1 MNNKN
6 LYITMLLSLVLLWGC
21 AKDDTYPGGVVSDI
35 IGIMDIRSLYKD
47 KDVTLTRDILGGS
60 AKIAGIVVSD
70 HSGGNLPKGL
80 LIIQDTRRL
89 AKLRGISIALGD
101 DATKFAPG
109 DSVLIKVEGSTLK
122 RVDGI
127 LQITGVPTSNVTKI
141 SSGNSVLANKITTSA
156 VAANPDNYEST
167 MAIIV
172 KGGFDPTPPAN
183 ATLAGDR
190 IMTDGFG
197 EITLHTDA
205 KAAFANIQVPVLA
218 NFYGII
224 LCTPSGDTLLPR
236 LSMRTGSDYTL
247 LSSTIT
253 VAPLVI
259 SGFVNDPA
267 GPDANFEY
275 VQLLATQDIDFSV
288 TPYCIIAN
296 NNANASTPT
305 GNPVN
310 GWATGGMRSYKINI
324 TSGVVKKGTYCYV
337 GGTKKN
343 INGENSTDIS
353 AANWV
358 RNFDY
363 AANNGEDFG
372 TKTTNWMANS
382 GNAFGIAIFA
392 GTKVTATT
400 VPTDVI
406 FMSGGGS
413 IYAAPS
419 SGYLI
424 TNNDFYDIK
433 DPISLKSQPYYKAG
447 TNTLCLA
454 YVTGDAGYYIK
465 LGGVY
470 SPSLGRWMKA
480 RAQNNLLMTKQTT
493 LAEIESDDA
502 TKLK

>member
-6 LYITMLLSLVLLWGC
+6 LYISLLMSLVFLWGC
-21 AKDDTYPGGVVSDI
+21 AKDDTYPGGIVSDI
-35 IGIMDIRSLYKD
+35 IGIMDVRSLYKG
-47 KDVTLTRDILGGS
+47 KDITLNRDNLGGS
-60 AKIAGIVVSD
+60 SKITAVVVSD

-80 LIIQDTRRL
+80 LIVQDARRL
-89 AKLRGISIALGD
+89 AKIRGISIALGD
-101 DATKFAPG
+101 DAAKYVPG
-109 DSVLIKVEGSTLK
+109 DSVIIKVEGGILK

-127 LQITGVPTSNVTKI
+127 LQITGVPSANVTKV
-141 SSGNSVLANKITTSA
+141 SSGNNIPLNRVTTGAIMANS
-156 VAANPDNYEST
+156 DNYEST
-167 MAIIV
+167 LSIIV
-172 KGGFDPTPPAN
+172 KGGFDPTPPAQS
-183 ATLAGDR
+183 TLGGDR

-205 KAAFANIQVPVLA
+205 KAAFANTTVPVLA
-218 NFYGII
+218 NYYGIV
-224 LCTPSGDTLLPR
+224 LNTPSGDTLLPR
-236 LSMRTGSDYTL
+236 FNMRTGADYTQ

-267 GPDANFEY
+267 GPDANYEY
-275 VQLLATQDIDFSV
+275 VQLLATQDINFSV
-288 TPYCIIAN
+288 TPYSIIVN

-310 GWATGGMRSYKINI
+310 GWATGGMRTYKINI

-337 GGTKKN
+337 GGTKKT

-358 RNFDY
+358 RAFDY
-363 AANNGEDFG
+363 AANNGDDFG
-372 TKTTNWMANS
+372 TKTTNLMANS
-382 GNAFGIAIFA
+382 GNAFGIALFA

-400 VPTDVI
+400 VPTDVVFI
-406 FMSGGGS
+406 SNGGS

-424 TNNDFYDIK
+424 TNNDFYDVQ
-433 DPISLKSQPYYKAG
+433 DPITLKTQPYFKAG
-447 TNTLCLA
+447 TNTMYLS
-454 YVTGDAGYYIK
+454 YVTGDAGYFIK

-470 SPSLGRWMKA
+470 SPGLGRWIKA

-493 LAEIESDDA
+493 LAEIEDLDA